1 MHKSRSCLLLI
12 GSLLVAGCSST
23 AAPEASTS
31 PLLSFEQQVSL
42 ARLALETK
50 PALQQLTDIRFQP
63 IERADNWMKIEEIN
77 QVFQFESGKSYIG
90 AYQLDIKKYGDQV
103 TLYSPVD
110 FTVFVPRIMV
120 LDEQYHQLSII
131 DSNDI
136 TYDDTS
142 GPQQGYIG
150 HFSLPAGHDTLYLV
164 VYSAKSDYSA
174 TTKLNNQA
182 LLDGMRHDR
191 AADVGK
197 YFKSSVQNAPTGKFR
212 LQFST
217 SVVPEK
223 NTVAIPKTTA
233 YCHKQNA
240 REGLSEGDFYQ
251 HISQSVINK
260 KYEDAITWVRRAEC
274 AGYVRARDV
283 FFSEIERHDLQKG

>member
-42 ARLALETK
+42 ARLALENK
-50 PALQQLTDIRFQP
+50 PALNQLTDIRFQP
-63 IERADNWMKIEEIN
+63 IERADNWMKIEETN

-90 AYQLDIKKYGDQV
+90 AYQLDVKKYGDQV

-131 DSNDI
+131 DNHDI

-142 GPQQGYIG
+142 GPQQGYMG
-150 HFSLPAGHDTLYLV
+150 HFSLPAGHDTLFLV
-164 VYSAKSDYSA
+164 VYSAKSDYST

-197 YFKSSVQNAPTGKFR
+197 YFKSSVQNSPTGKLR
-212 LQFST
+212 LQFSNALT
-217 SVVPEK
+217 TENATPV
-223 NTVAIPKTTA
+223 PKTTA
-233 YCHKQNA
+233 YCHQQN
-240 REGLSEGDFYQ
+240 ELDGLSERDFYQ

-274 AGYVRARDV
+274 AGYARARDV
-283 FFSEIERHDLQKG
+283 FFSEIEQHDLQKE